1 MANELVTRLSL
12 APTTFD
18 QAVKFAEL
26 AAASDLVP
34 EAYRKKPANILLAIQ
49 HGYEVGLAPLQAI
62 QSIAVVNGR
71 PSLWGDAV
79 LGLVRTSGKLE
90 RIEETDDGKV
100 ATCRVQRSGDPVEVV
115 RTFSQEDAERAGLAK
130 KSGPWTQYP
139 ARMRQLRARAFALR
153 DAFPDVLRGLSV
165 REEVE
170 EYVET
175 TATASTEPVK
185 QPRRKSAAAVETAT
199 PAPEPAA
206 PIATPEPTTE
216 TFIGLVSAIEPR
228 TAANG
233 STYAAVTL
241 EGHEDE
247 NVGTFSK
254 SAMDVLENAHELG
267 IAVSVA
273 VERTAKGGWKI
284 LTAELLSEPDA
295 VEPIDATAAVPA

>member
-175 TATASTEPVK
+175 TATASAEPVK
-185 QPRRKSAAAVETAT
+185 QPRRKSEKAAPVEPAAA
-199 PAPEPAA
+199 APEPTA
-206 PIATPEPTTE
+206 E
-216 TFIGLVSAIEPR
+216 TFIGLVSAIETR
-228 TAANG
+228 VAANG

-284 LTAELLSEPDA
+284 THAELLSEPDV
-295 VEPIDATAAVPA
+295 VEPIDATEAVPA